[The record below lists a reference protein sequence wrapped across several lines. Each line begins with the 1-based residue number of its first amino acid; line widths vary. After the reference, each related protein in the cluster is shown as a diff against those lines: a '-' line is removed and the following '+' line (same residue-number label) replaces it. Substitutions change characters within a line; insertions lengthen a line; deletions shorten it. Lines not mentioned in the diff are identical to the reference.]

1 MKTLLV
7 ASMSLPLALYQPLR
21 LPRSVTFASFGFS
34 YQPSSLRLSFSCLS
48 RSWFTDAVWTWL
60 CTGVKTGAF
69 LLEPSKSQ
77 PTFGVCLLYVK
88 AFCKWTYC
96 GFPDARRPPTHLLS
110 ACREQLVNK
119 QLDHYLAILQT
130 WHDFPRLFLWE
141 LCILMTAYKGTEH
154 LVLDVKGNFL
164 FDNTAAD

>member
-1 MKTLLV
+1 MKTLLI

-21 LPRSVTFASFGFS
+21 LPHSVTFASFGFS

-48 RSWFTDAVWTWL
+48 RLVHRCCMNMTVHWGKNWGISARTY
-60 CTGVKTGAF
+60 
-69 LLEPSKSQ
+69 
-77 PTFGVCLLYVK
+77 TFGVCLLYVK

-130 WHDFPRLFLWE
+130 WHDFPRLFLRE

-164 FDNTAAD
+164 LDNTAAD